1 MDSDDRRAASEPSSV
16 RRFPADLAAVVVFTL
31 LTLGAVFLPVVR
43 ETPLRV
49 VLGFPFV
56 LFVPGYVFVAAL
68 FPEADRGEGGEE
80 EDGEAVDGGLSVVE
94 RVGLSFAASLV
105 VAPTIG
111 LLLNATPLGIQ
122 LTPVVVALSV
132 VVLGLTV
139 VAARRRLALPV
150 EDRLRVSWR
159 ERLAGLHAELTAPE
173 DRTDALLNVALAVA
187 LLVAAST
194 VGYAIAV
201 PTEGQSYSELY
212 LLTGSGDDLTAADY
226 PSEFTAGEGHQ
237 LVVGVGNREH
247 EPVTYTL
254 LVEAHRVA
262 IENESV
268 RVLERERLA
277 RFRPRVGSN
286 GTWHQE
292 HTVDPTLVG
301 DRVRVTYLLYR
312 GRPPAEP
319 TVDDA
324 YRSLHLWVNVTAA

>member
-1 MDSDDRRAASEPSSV
+1 MDSDDRRDAAEPSSG
-16 RRFPADLAAVVVFTL
+16 RRFPADLVAVVAFTL
-31 LTLGAVFLPVVR
+31 LTLGAVLLPVVR
-43 ETPLRV
+43 ETPLRA
-49 VLGFPFV
+49 VLGYPFV
-56 LFVPGYVFVAAL
+56 LFVPGYVLVAAL
-68 FPEADRGEGGEE
+68 FPEADEAGTA
-80 EDGEAVDGGLSVVE
+80 DGDGTETTSGLSVVE

-105 VAPTIG
+105 VAPAVG

-122 LTPVVVALSV
+122 LAPVVGTLSAVVLCLVAL
-132 VVLGLTV
+132 
-139 VAARRRLALPV
+139 AARRRLALPV
-150 EDRLRVSWR
+150 EERLRVPWR

-173 DRTDALLNVALAVA
+173 DRTDALLNVSLAVA

-194 VGYAIAV
+194 VGYAVAV

-212 LLTGSGDDLTAADY
+212 LLTGSGDDLVAADY

-254 LVEAHRVA
+254 VVEAHRVA

-268 RVLERERLA
+268 RVLEREHLA
-277 RFRPRVGSN
+277 RFRPRLGAN
-286 GTWHQE
+286 ETWHRE

-312 GRPPAEP
+312 GTPPAEP

-324 YRSLHLWVNVTAA
+324 YRRLHLWVNVTAA